1 MKYESYSHT
10 KKFRVKCV
18 NAKQVSNVT
27 KNVAVICL
35 NYT

>member
-1 MKYESYSHT
+1 MNPIHKT
-10 KKFRVKCV
+10 NKFRVKYV

-35 NYT
+35 N